1 MVDGFIPG
9 IFGCGSV
16 RKALSLADRCL
27 FAHRDETR
35 HIRIFH
41 PSSMRLAFFEIE
53 VTINLLGE
61 RWPYTL
67 KLTW

>member
-1 MVDGFIPG
+1 MDDGFIPG

-27 FAHRDETR
+27 FAHRDDIR

-41 PSSMRLAFFEIE
+41 SSSMRLAFFEID
-53 VTINLLGE
+53 LLGDRTE
-61 RWPYTL
+61 
-67 KLTW
+67 